1 MDGLKFTTKY
11 LTCSFLLVHT
21 YWAVVFYIIGERFSD
36 IISVIRAKL
45 CSESI
50 MDGILT
56 WLVLDQVWIKSS
68 TLLYT
73 VSLSFG
79 SLKLF
84 IKLKLYSHISKNNI
98 VVFASPPS
106 RWNAFCHVVPDFHFV
121 LKGHLIIR
129 KYINAQVLK
138 HKQGVHKIHK
148 YTNTL
153 SCGSRGP
160 LCAKKAFYH
169 ASQLARYE
177 CLSWHKERYTA
188 DK

>member
-1 MDGLKFTTKY
+1 MPQNIFSQNWCQSLCFCVKTLTEKPVDGSWASKKISKVIWAKLCGNSSKGARFNMDGLKFTTKY

-68 TLLYT
+68 TLLYI
-73 VSLSFG
+73 VSMSFG

-84 IKLKLYSHISKNNI
+84 I
-98 VVFASPPS
+98 
-106 RWNAFCHVVPDFHFV
+106 
-121 LKGHLIIR
+121 
-129 KYINAQVLK
+129 
-138 HKQGVHKIHK
+138 
-148 YTNTL
+148 
-153 SCGSRGP
+153 
-160 LCAKKAFYH
+160 
-169 ASQLARYE
+169 
-177 CLSWHKERYTA
+177 
-188 DK
+188 